1 MTNKEKFL
9 EAQLEYQKRLNA
21 ITTKIH
27 AANDTN
33 EILLNLQN
41 DILSLFDAERITV
54 YAVDA
59 KNREI
64 FSMMKTGE
72 EIKEIRVPINKDS
85 ISGCCAATCKLIEI
99 ENAYNDREL
108 ENLSPKLRFNKSWD
122 QKTGFRTKPV
132 LAAPILYNRYI
143 LGVIQLINKT
153 DGGRFTQN
161 DQISALEIGK
171 VLGAAFFKNKK
182 VEERRKSTKF
192 DFLIDNNIISTS
204 DLASAMAAARNS
216 KRDMADVLMK
226 DYRVPKEDI
235 GKALSHYY
243 NARFIPFQDKMVIPG
258 QLLKGLK
265 VNYLVSSSFVP
276 VAEEDDKVIIA
287 MADP

>member
-1 MTNKEKFL
+1 MSNKEKFL

-21 ITTKIH
+21 ITTRIH

-99 ENAYNDREL
+99 ENAYDDREL
-108 ENLSPKLRFNKSWD
+108 EKLSPKLKFNKSWD
-122 QKTGFRTKPV
+122 QKTGFRTQQV
-132 LAAPILYNRYI
+132 LAAPILYNRYL

-153 DGGRFTQN
+153 EGGRFTQN

-192 DFLIDNNIISTS
+192 DFLVDNNIISTN
-204 DLASAMAAARNS
+204 DLASAMAGARNS

-226 DYRVPKEDI
+226 DYRVSKEDI
-235 GKALSHYY
+235 GKALSHLLQC
-243 NARFIPFQDKMVIPG
+243 AIHPFSG
-258 QLLKGLK
+258 
-265 VNYLVSSSFVP
+265 
-276 VAEEDDKVIIA
+276 
-287 MADP
+287 